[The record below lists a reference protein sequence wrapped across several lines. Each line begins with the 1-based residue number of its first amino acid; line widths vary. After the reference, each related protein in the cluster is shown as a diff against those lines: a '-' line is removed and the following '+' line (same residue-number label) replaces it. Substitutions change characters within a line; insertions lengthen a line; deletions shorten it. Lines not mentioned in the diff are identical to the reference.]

1 MGKCNLVWKE
11 TDMIIKMTPFNM
23 KEFNKPNNH
32 LLFQGELHLHLKTM
46 CGIYRGTIC

>member
-1 MGKCNLVWKE
+1 
-11 TDMIIKMTPFNM
+11 MIIKMTPFFNM

-32 LLFQGELHLHLKTM
+32 LLSQGELHLHLKAM